1 MAVITISRQ
10 SGSEGNEIAR
20 ILCEKLGYRLFD
32 KNMMIE
38 MAKELGA
45 ESADA
50 TNSAEESNKAKALV
64 ERILNPF
71 QPARDPQH
79 KPHKEISFEEGS
91 TMTESQVRALVLA
104 AHAHGK
110 VIIIGRGSQ
119 VILAEKPDV
128 LHVRVVAPLE
138 VRIKNWQARENL
150 SYQDASKRVSERDKA
165 HIDFVKTF
173 FDEDIREP
181 SLYDLLVN
189 TSKFPPDAAADL
201 IMEALLHIEP
211 PH

>member
-32 KNMMIE
+32 KTMMIE
-38 MAKELGA
+38 MARELGA
-45 ESADA
+45 ESA
-50 TNSAEESNKAKALV
+50 NAEENPGELNKARALV

-71 QPARDPQH
+71 QPAHDQQH
-79 KPHKEISFEEGS
+79 THHKDISFKDGS

-104 AHAHGK
+104 AYSHGNV
-110 VIIIGRGSQ
+110 VIVGRGSQ
-119 VILAEKPDV
+119 VILSEKPDV
-128 LHVRVVAPLE
+128 LRVRVVAPLE
-138 VRIKNWQARENL
+138 LRIQNWQKRENL

-181 SLYDLLVN
+181 SLYDLVIN
-189 TSKFPPDAAADL
+189 TAKFPPDAAADL
-201 IMEALLHIEP
+201 IMEALQHIEP